1 MQKQT
6 IQIETEFIKLE
17 GLLKF
22 SGVAMTGGEAKL
34 IIQEGAVSVNGEVCD
49 MRGKKIRA
57 GDVVRIGDDVE
68 LTVQ

>member
-1 MQKQT
+1 MQKQM
-6 IQIETEFIKLE
+6 IQIDTEFIKLE

-22 SGVAMTGGEAKL
+22 SGVAMTGGKAKL
-34 IIQEGAVSVNGEVCD
+34 LIQEGAVSVNGAVCT
-49 MRGKKIRA
+49 MRGKKIHA